1 MRYQKLSIGTNL
13 TEPGDWL
20 EYYPVLSF
28 YLFVIHCHFGF
39 WVSLV
44 ANTCSMGDISA
55 EFSIAVIA
63 SGNSVAL
70 WDSILLP
77 STFATSL

>member
-20 EYYPVLSF
+20 EYCPCYPFIYLLSIVT
-28 YLFVIHCHFGF
+28 LGF
-39 WVSLV
+39 VSLV
-44 ANTCSMGDISA
+44 ANICSVGDISA
-55 EFSIAVIA
+55 EFSTAVIA

-70 WDSILLP
+70 WVQYS
-77 STFATSL
+77 SA